1 MIVDDILD
9 TGGTLLSAWHSCAVP
24 AHRRSRSWPHT
35 ARSAASAGE
44 SCQPRARRIQL
55 TDTIPDVSA
64 RVGEAIE
71 VLSITPLLLE
81 ALRTRPGL
89 GP

>member
-1 MIVDDILD
+1 MA
-9 TGGTLLSAWHSCAVP
+9 THGTLSGERWRELP
-24 AHRRSRSWPHT
+24 A
-35 ARSAASAGE
+35 AG
-44 SCQPRARRIQL
+44 ARRIQL

-71 VLSITPLLLE
+71 VLSITPLLRE